1 MFKSER
7 KTRMKTHI
15 QIKLFAAL
23 QQFMPDSAD
32 NFAIEAGSTIQSLLD
47 ELDIPP
53 AKAKLIFIDGIK
65 ADLNKTLNGGERV
78 GIFPPVGG
86 G

>member
-1 MFKSER
+1 
-7 KTRMKTHI
+7 MKTQI
-15 QIKLFAAL
+15 QLKLFATL
-23 QQFMPDSAD
+23 QQFMPESAD
-32 NFAIEAGSTIQSLLD
+32 NFVIEAGTTIQSLL
-47 ELDIPP
+47 ETLNIPP

-65 ADLNKTLNGGERV
+65 ADISQTLNGGERV

>member
-1 MFKSER
+1 
-7 KTRMKTHI
+7 MKIHI
-15 QIKLFAAL
+15 QLKLFATL
-23 QQFMPDSAD
+23 QQFMPESAD
-32 NFAIEAGSTIQSLLD
+32 NFAIEAGTTIQSLL
-47 ELDIPP
+47 ESLNVPL

-65 ADLNKTLNGGERV
+65 ADIGQTLNGGERV